1 MNKMIT
7 LHDIKNIRDAVSNT
21 NYTID
26 IPVLDSLLKH
36 IDDLT
41 PKEELKAW
49 QIILGNLGTI
59 IYESKRTR
67 ILYNYINEDEI
78 KKLAKNRAISYR
90 YSTQH
95 EPIIH
100 YIKIYLDNKEKHYF
114 YLTNGKLHYSYI
126 IIKGTDRVQLIKK
139 YYDSDT
145 RVLKEKYKLV
155 NNLLNGEYLS
165 YHKNGKIEYHSHYN
179 DGKLIGPYRYYYDN
193 GQLNTQCN
201 YIYDKLFGAYIV
213 NYQDGTLKLRTQFL
227 AGEPDGIWMLYYTN
241 GMIQESRFYKNG
253 KMIDKNYHYNN
264 DGTINKIM
272 ECINGVPLPVASV
285 FDIPISELKQ
295 IL

>member
-1 MNKMIT
+1 MIT
-7 LHDIKNIRDAVSNT
+7 LHDIKNIRDASRKT
-21 NYTID
+21 IYTID
-26 IPVLDSLLKH
+26 IPVLDSLLTR

-49 QIILGNLGTI
+49 QIILGNLNTI
-59 IYESKRTR
+59 VYESKRTR

-95 EPIIH
+95 EPIIY
-100 YIKIYLDNKEKHYF
+100 YIKIYSDDKEKHYF
-114 YLTNGKLHYSYI
+114 YLKNGKLQYSYI
-126 IIKGTDRVQLIKK
+126 IIRGTDRVQLIKK
-139 YYDSDT
+139 YRDSDI
-145 RVLKEKYKLV
+145 RVLKENYKLV

-165 YHKNGKIEYHSHYN
+165 YHKNAEIEYHSYYN
-179 DGKLIGPYRYYYDN
+179 NGKFHGPYRCHYDN

-201 YIYDKLFGAYIV
+201 YHDDKLFGFYTV
-213 NYQDGTLKLRTQFL
+213 YYQDGTLKLRTEFL
-227 AGEPDGIWMLYYTN
+227 GGETDGIWLLHYPN

-253 KMIDKNYHYNN
+253 KMIGKNYHYNN
-264 DGTINKIM
+264 DGTLNKIL
-272 ECINGVPLPVASV
+272 ECINGVPLPVTSL